1 MTPNLPPANARG
13 ALPLGR
19 RELEAL
25 RVFSTPAVCDAIA
38 ELAPE
43 RRASGFTTGRLFA
56 ARPGLA
62 PMVGY
67 ACTATV
73 RSAAPAGPEPEAAD
87 LRGWLEAI
95 GQGRKPVILALQEL
109 DGRDARA
116 CCGAAL
122 AHMLAALG
130 CVGLLTDGALCGLP
144 RLPEGFQALA
154 GGVRPAGGWPCCLSA
169 GGRVTVAGLRI
180 AEGDILHADASGAV
194 LVPPDLVRAIPDH
207 IAHMRDR
214 DAGLLAECRRPG
226 VEFDRLKA
234 VLVGRRQTRWCP

>member
-13 ALPLGR
+13 AVPLGR

-25 RVFSTPAVCDAIA
+25 RAFSTPAVCDAVA

-43 RRASGFTTGRLFA
+43 RRASGFTTGHLFA

-67 ACTATV
+67 VRTATV
-73 RSAAPAGPEPEAAD
+73 RSGAPAGPEPEAAD
-87 LRGWLEAI
+87 LLGWLEAI
-95 GQGRKPVILALQEL
+95 GQGRTPVILALQEL

-116 CCGAAL
+116 CCGAVL
-122 AHMLAALG
+122 AHLLAAIG

-154 GGVRPAGGWPCCLSA
+154 AGVRPAGGWPRGLSA
-169 GGRVTVAGLRI
+169 AGRITVAGLRI
-180 AEGDILHADASGAV
+180 ADGDILHADASGAV
-194 LVPPDLVRAIPDH
+194 LVPPELVRAIPDH
-207 IAHMRDR
+207 IAQMRDR
-214 DAGLLAECRRPG
+214 DAALLAECRRPG